1 MSRSVS
7 VIFSRAEPCLTIMF
21 IACNSGI
28 KVVSWLLSQFIAN
41 SMAKNYSDGY
51 WFSLE
56 TENWKCIIKK
66 SRVLSSCLFPIRAKS
81 KFVCVSGKPRQVK
94 TAELQMSRW
103 WWLCWLFLCHEIIPS
118 VNTSTVNSSTS
129 SLRGCWAG
137 RRHDINKHTSHI
149 YCSPAGLYTCSSSK

>member
-1 MSRSVS
+1 M
-7 VIFSRAEPCLTIMF
+7 
-21 IACNSGI
+21 
-28 KVVSWLLSQFIAN
+28 SWLLSQFIAK

-103 WWLCWLFLCHEIIPS
+103 WWLFLRHEIIPS
-118 VNTSTVNSSTS
+118 VNTKHSNANIFINNSQ
-129 SLRGCWAG
+129 AG
-137 RRHDINKHTSHI
+137 TQ
-149 YCSPAGLYTCSSSK
+149 PGTLGLIEQLNNNDVSNISKLSAEVLFSQQIQIKFCCQRSVFYRSEI